1 MGAFWGSASGILNFA
16 SGGGTIWEQLFKHTF
31 SQGWLEGVQGG
42 NIFHGFMMGAVSGA
56 SGFGISQTRDMTKT
70 LKIISASIVSGTI
83 DEIGGGKFAN
93 GAVTGAFSILFNDMM
108 HDINQ
113 RRNRNRRK
121 FPAFSEIWK
130 NYPKDVN
137 NKHAHPSRDGY
148 ANQCAIRLGVALMK
162 SGVDFTNYSEPVTSE
177 GFPRGAFSLANWI
190 YSNYGPPTNIYNS
203 YSDFQKA
210 TINQTGIMFEK
221 HPYQG
226 TADHIDV
233 WNKGKSGSGVY
244 ISFEIWFW
252 NIK

>member
-1 MGAFWGSASGILNFA
+1 ML
-16 SGGGTIWEQLFKHTF
+16 
-31 SQGWLEGVQGG
+31 
-42 NIFHGFMMGAVSGA
+42 HGFMMGATASLSGSFIDNNLEILGKVGEVVA
-56 SGFGISQTRDMTKT
+56 NFILSGI
-70 LKIISASIVSGTI
+70 I

-130 NYPKDVN
+130 NYPKDAN
-137 NKHAHPSRDGY
+137 NRHAHPSRDGY

-210 TINQTGIMFEK
+210 TINPNRSLET
-221 HPYQG
+221 
-226 TADHIDV
+226 V
-233 WNKGKSGSGVY
+233 S
-244 ISFEIWFW
+244 SFF
-252 NIK
+252 